1 MSVATQP
8 SPSAPAASARARELT
23 GRLPAATWPFVV
35 FAALFVLGGILRPNL
50 FSLDSLWS
58 TAAFAMILA
67 IASSGQTLAII
78 QGGID
83 LSVANTIT
91 VSALTFLT
99 EAHRGWAAALVI
111 ALAAGGAV
119 GLLNGVVI
127 ARLGVS
133 PIVMTIAT
141 NGLLFGIILLT
152 FDFSQLTDTPA
163 IITNVTSDK
172 IHVLGTAIPAV
183 IVLGLVLILALQL
196 LLSRTGWGRS
206 LYLVGAAPEM
216 AELMGL
222 PVQRIRIVGYVLSGV
237 LAAFAGIVIAGYFAQ
252 TSVSMG
258 DTYLLS
264 SVAAVVVGGASIFGG
279 SGSMVGT
286 LGGALVL
293 GQISTLVAVLNLGLN
308 IQQLI
313 YGAIILAVVALYGRR
328 RADS

>member
-1 MSVATQP
+1 MSVTSPAVRPRGRRLAVAAALP
-8 SPSAPAASARARELT
+8 S
-23 GRLPAATWPFVV
+23 ATWPFAV

-67 IASSGQTLAII
+67 IASSGQTLAIV

-91 VSALTFLT
+91 ISALTFLT
-99 EAHRGWAAALVI
+99 EARHGWLIALVL
-111 ALAAGGAV
+111 ALAAGAAV
-119 GLLNGVVI
+119 GLLNGMAI

-141 NGLLFGIILLT
+141 NGLLFGIILLQ
-152 FDFSQLTDTPA
+152 FDFSQLTDTPQIVQDA
-163 IITNVTSDK
+163 TSGK
-172 IHVLGTAIPAV
+172 IDVLGTSIPAV
-183 IVLGLVLILALQL
+183 IVVGLVLVLALQL

-216 AELMGL
+216 AELVGL
-222 PVQRIRIVGYVLSGV
+222 PVRRIRVTGYVLSGV
-237 LAAFAGIVIAGYFAQ
+237 LAAFAGVVIAGYFAQ

-258 DTYLLS
+258 DPYLLG

-293 GQISTLVAVLNLGLN
+293 GQISTLVSVLNLGVN

-328 RADS
+328 RADG